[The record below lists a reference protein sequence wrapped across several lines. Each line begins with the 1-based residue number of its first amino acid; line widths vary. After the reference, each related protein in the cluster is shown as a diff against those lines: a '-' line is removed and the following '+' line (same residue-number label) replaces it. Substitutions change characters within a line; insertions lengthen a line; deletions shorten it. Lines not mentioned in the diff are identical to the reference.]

1 MIVHKELVEKIWQ
14 SFINVITI
22 TSLQKS
28 EIIRT
33 IFRTI
38 LDNLTTLYKNRR
50 ILRFLSRSIGDEI
63 YYYTRRIPGN
73 GYIGYTIWI
82 NKRYST

>member
-1 MIVHKELVEKIWQ
+1 MIVHEELVEKIWQ

-28 EIIRT
+28 EIVKT

-38 LDNLTTLYKNRR
+38 LDNLTTLPTK
-50 ILRFLSRSIGDEI
+50 IDEF
-63 YYYTRRIPGN
+63 
-73 GYIGYTIWI
+73 
-82 NKRYST
+82 